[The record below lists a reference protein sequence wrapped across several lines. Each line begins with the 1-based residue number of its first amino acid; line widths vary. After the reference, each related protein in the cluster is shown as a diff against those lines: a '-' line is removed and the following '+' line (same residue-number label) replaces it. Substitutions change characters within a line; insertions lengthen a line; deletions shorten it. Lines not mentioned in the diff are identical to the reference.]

1 MDITRTI
8 KTKKV
13 HAVYYNPELACE
25 VSEDVNIIGEKSN
38 DDIEKILSKRR
49 PLFIRFEYSNFKFVY
64 YFPPFR
70 QVVHAF
76 EFHKHYL

>member
-25 VSEDVNIIGEKSN
+25 VSEDVDIIGEKSN

-49 PLFIRFEYSNFKFVY
+49 PLFIRFEIIEEKEETYGMT
-64 YFPPFR
+64 
-70 QVVHAF
+70 AE
-76 EFHKHYL
+76 EFIKHHTFTKYR